1 MTLSLATLTSYGIVL
16 TADSRQTYQNAAGM
30 TRIGSDSAMKLFQL
44 NNKTAVVI
52 AGRGFLPDERGV
64 IKSTGWYINEF
75 KQKYLTPDLS
85 TKQIAES
92 LNTHLA
98 GIFVEKAVKALEDQI
113 RVVVVTQGG
122 SELEFKAR
130 DTDLVPYSYKNR
142 DGKSIEDAGR
152 IDTIEFIV
160 AGVDNDKIARAY
172 SVKVP
177 TGIQFEGDIEKAGFI
192 WIGQYDV
199 LERIIRGYSREIGT
213 LDFVKN
219 EITAKGLPN
228 INAELAKLQYVI
240 NWSTMTLQDAIDF
253 GVLITRTT
261 ESIQRFSDGTLLAP
275 GGITGGVGGD
285 IDIAIITPE
294 KGFVWFKTKVLRSE
308 GKSLSLDEEADV

>member
-1 MTLSLATLTSYGIVL
+1 M
-16 TADSRQTYQNAAGM
+16 
-30 TRIGSDSAMKLFQL
+30 
-44 NNKTAVVI
+44 
-52 AGRGFLPDERGV
+52 
-64 IKSTGWYINEF
+64 
-75 KQKYLTPDLS
+75 
-85 TKQIAES
+85 
-92 LNTHLA
+92 
-98 GIFVEKAVKALEDQI
+98 
-113 RVVVVTQGG
+113 TQGG

-142 DGKSIEDAGR
+142 DGESVEDAGR

-177 TGIQFEGDIEKAGFI
+177 AGIQFEGDIEKAGFI

-213 LDFVKN
+213 LDFVKD
-219 EITAKGLPN
+219 EIKVKGFVN
-228 INAELAKLQYVI
+228 VNAELEKLQYVI

-275 GGITGGVGGD
+275 GGITGVGGN
-285 IDIAIITPE
+285 IDIALITPE
-294 KGFVWFKTKVLRSE
+294 KGFVLFKTKVLRSE
-308 GKSLSLDEEADV
+308 GTSLSLDEEKDV